1 MAETLIAEIGVDMSR
16 FPTHAHLAS
25 WAGMCPGNEESAGKR
40 RSGKT
45 RKGSKWLRSALI
57 GAAHAA
63 SSRSKGSY
71 LSAQYARLK
80 GRRGS
85 KKAAVAVGHS
95 ILVICY
101 HVLEREVPYEELG
114 EDYFHRHRSG
124 EAYAKRLVRQ
134 LERLGHKVALEPLPQ
149 SA

>member
-1 MAETLIAEIGVDMSR
+1 VDMSR
-16 FPTHAHLAS
+16 FVTSGHLAS
-25 WAGMCPGNEESAGKR
+25 WAGMCPGNDESAGKR

-45 RKGSKWLRSALI
+45 RKGSKWLRSALTE
-57 GAAHAA
+57 AAHAA
-63 SSRSKGSY
+63 ARTKGSY
-71 LSAQYARLK
+71 LSARYARIR

-101 HVLEREVPYEELG
+101 RLLKRKVPYEDLG
-114 EDYFHRHRSG
+114 EDYYVRNRRCSS
-124 EAYAKRLVRQ
+124 EAHTKRLVRQ
-134 LERLGHKVALEPLPQ
+134 LERLGHKVVLEPLVQ